1 VPAGFSGAIFDVDGV
16 LVDSPHERAWREAL
30 RELLDTS
37 WSDVRAQTTYSPE
50 RFTPHV
56 YQQVI
61 SGKPRLD
68 GALAAL
74 EYFHIPEAKARAE
87 PYAERKQEVVLQY
100 IADGEFTA
108 FPDALGFV
116 LAVRATG
123 IAMAAASS
131 SKNADTMLRQVRLD
145 TFAAE
150 HSLHYD
156 FLRGGLNLQEIFDV
170 DLSGR
175 DLARGKPDPEI
186 FLDAAGE
193 LHLPPVDCF
202 VVEDAVAGVQAA
214 KAGQMAALG
223 VARADDAALLAAAD
237 ADLVVRTLDE
247 VDVEALREGR
257 LKARAR

>member
-1 VPAGFSGAIFDVDGV
+1 M
-16 LVDSPHERAWREAL
+16 E
-30 RELLDTS
+30 
-37 WSDVRAQTTYSPE
+37 
-50 RFTPHV
+50 
-56 YQQVI
+56 
-61 SGKPRLD
+61 

-74 EYFHIPEAKARAE
+74 EYFPLPESKARVE

-108 FPDALGFV
+108 FPDALRFV

-150 HSLHYD
+150 HSLDYD
-156 FLRGGLNLQEIFDV
+156 FLRPGLNLQEIFDV

-175 DLARGKPDPEI
+175 DFAHGKPDPEI
-186 FLDAAGE
+186 FLDAAAE

-237 ADLVVRTLDE
+237 ADLVVSTLDE
-247 VDVEALREGR
+247 
-257 LKARAR
+257 